1 MTAVA
6 MPAPAVL
13 DPPPPEP
20 GEHGGGDQPTPA
32 PVGTIL
38 AVMARIAS
46 HAGDPLSVT
55 ITEPVHAITVNVGD
69 RKTYTAWRLIIRA
82 GGVCVLGDDLGTLS
96 MSYAD
101 LHGWQLVVQIAGAV

>member
-13 DPPPPEP
+13 EPIPPA
-20 GEHGGGDQPTPA
+20 GAGGGDEPPTPA

-55 ITEPVHAITVNVGD
+55 VTEPVHVITVNVAD
-69 RKTYTAWRLIIRA
+69 QRSYTAWRLVIRA

-101 LHGWQLVVQIAGAV
+101 LHGWQLVVQIAGPA